1 MPKMHHKEPISLTR
15 TAGEQLTACTALGGF
30 SLCEVVIA
38 MGIFSVGVVSLLGLI
53 SVAMSSSRDAL
64 ESSVASQIA
73 TGIIGTLN
81 EKGMSAATNS
91 TLFFNNEGKAL
102 ASNDLSGIYTAE
114 VKVVPLENEPM
125 ALLSPNIRQV
135 TITIKSVGSGNLKP
149 RVFCTLLANQG

>member
-1 MPKMHHKEPISLTR
+1 MPKKNHKLPISSTLTE
-15 TAGEQLTACTALGGF
+15 GEQLTECTAHGGF